1 VFGKNMSPTIKRI
14 LEAADI
20 LRGKAHVTPVLTS
33 RRLSELA
40 GNDIFCKGEHLQRV
54 GAFKFRGAFH
64 AVSRLSEG
72 QLKQGLITQS
82 SGNHAQALAL
92 AGKLHRAAV
101 HIVMPTQAPEVKK
114 QAVTAYGATIHWC
127 GNRQSDRERVLE
139 EVRTQTGA
147 YYIPPYDHPDVITGQ
162 GTVALE
168 CLDQI
173 LDLDVV
179 VAPVGGG
186 GLLGGIA
193 LAIKS
198 LRPRIK
204 VFGAEP
210 AGADDAARSLAKG
223 ELLPQLQPDTIADGL
238 LTSLG
243 EWTWPLVRDYVDGI
257 VTVKDPAIL
266 ESMRLIWGWMK
277 QIVEPSGSVA
287 LAAVLSEEFRSQFK
301 GSRIGVVL
309 SGGNVA
315 LDFFESRSNLDVP

>member
-1 VFGKNMSPTIKRI
+1 MSITIKHI
-14 LEAADI
+14 LEAADS
-20 LRGKAHVTPVLTS
+20 LRGQAHVTPILTS
-33 RRLSELA
+33 RRLDELA
-40 GNDIFCKGEHLQRV
+40 GNQVFCKGEHLQRV

-64 AVSRLSEG
+64 AVSRLSEAE
-72 QLKQGLITQS
+72 LKQGLITQS

-92 AGKLHRAAV
+92 AGQLHGAQV
-101 HIVMPTQAPEVKK
+101 HIVMPKQAPEVKK

-127 GNRQSDRERVLE
+127 DNRQSDRERVLK
-139 EVRTQTGA
+139 EVQAQTGA
-147 YYIPPYDHPDVITGQ
+147 HYVPPYDHPDVIAGQ

-168 CLDQI
+168 LLDQVSE
-173 LDLDVV
+173 LDAV

-204 VFGAEP
+204 VYGAEP
-210 AGADDAARSLAKG
+210 AGADDAAQSLSRG
-223 ELLPQLQPDTIADGL
+223 ERLPQLAPNTIADGL

-243 EWTWPLVRDYVDGI
+243 EWTWPLVRDHVDGI
-257 VTVKDPAIL
+257 VTVEDPAIL
-266 ESMRLIWGWMK
+266 DAMRLIWLQMK

-287 LAAVLSEEFRSQFK
+287 LAAVLCDEFRAQFQGK
-301 GSRIGVVL
+301 RVGVIL

-315 LDFFESRSNLDVP
+315 LDFFDSRSNLDAP